1 MVKPAFRSPFPYL
14 GLSRAENTAGP
25 IGFGIPIPKFLG
37 FIGGSGIF
45 GLYVVPAEHYG
56 ANRHSVRDK
65 NNSLPTGKTPPLY
78 RTSLI
83 NTLITYR

>member
-1 MVKPAFRSPFPYL
+1 MFKTAFGSPFPDL

-45 GLYVVPAEHYG
+45 GFYVVPAEHYG

-65 NNSLPTGKTPPLY
+65 NNSPPD
-78 RTSLI
+78 RKNPSPI
-83 NTLITYR
+83 